1 MKPIHIALIICVCLM
16 LFIMYVNS
24 DFFNLKCVIA
34 TKDGK
39 TYCVRDTPNL
49 KKSANLLANVSNK
62 MNKLV
67 KYTYSRYPN
76 REDIKRLYEN
86 FNPDKIVE
94 TLPTSE
100 YTAYSENKGQKLAL
114 CLRKNKEQY
123 KLIDINTLTFV
134 AIHELSHLMTKSIGH
149 EEEFWNNFKFLL
161 KCAVELGIYNPVDYS
176 NEPQSYCG
184 MEIDDNPYYDN

>member
-16 LFIMYVNS
+16 LFIIYVNS

-86 FNPDKIVE
+86 FNPNKIVE

>member
-1 MKPIHIALIICVCLM
+1 MKPIHIALIICVGLM
-16 LFIMYVNS
+16 LFIIYINS

-34 TKDGK
+34 TKNGK

-49 KKSANLLANVSNK
+49 KKSANLLASASNR

-67 KYTYSRYPN
+67 KYVYSKYPN
-76 REDIKRLYEN
+76 QEEIQLLYKN
-86 FNPDKIVE
+86 YNPDKIVE

-149 EEEFWNNFKFLL
+149 EEDFWNNFKFLL
-161 KCAVELGIYNPVDYS
+161 KCAVEIGIYNPVDYS

-184 MEIDDNPYYDN
+184 MEIDDNPYYDT

>member
-1 MKPIHIALIICVCLM
+1 MKPIHIALIICVVLM

-34 TKDGK
+34 TKNGK

-49 KKSANLLANVSNK
+49 KKSANLLATVSTR

-76 REDIKRLYEN
+76 KEEIQRLYQN
-86 FNPDKIVE
+86 FKPDKIVE

-114 CLRKNKEQY
+114 CLRKNKQQY

-149 EEEFWNNFKFLL
+149 EDDFWNNFKFLL
-161 KCAVELGIYNPVDYS
+161 KCAVEIGIYNPIDYS

>member
-1 MKPIHIALIICVCLM
+1 MKPLHIAIIICICLM
-16 LFIMYVNS
+16 GFTIYVNS

-34 TKDGK
+34 TKNGK

-49 KKSANLLANVSNK
+49 KKSANLLATVSDR
-62 MNKLV
+62 MSKLV
-67 KYTYSRYPN
+67 KYTYSKYPN
-76 REDIKRLYEN
+76 HKDVQRLHQN
-86 FNPDKIVE
+86 FNPTKIVE

-100 YTAYSENKGQKLAL
+100 YTAYSENKGSKIAF
-114 CLRKNKEQY
+114 CLRKHKEEY

-134 AIHELSHLMTKSIGH
+134 AIHELSHLMTESIGH

-161 KCAVELGIYNPVDYS
+161 KCAVDISIYKPIDYS
-176 NEPQSYCG
+176 NDPQPYCG

>member
-1 MKPIHIALIICVCLM
+1 MKSIHIALIICVCLM
-16 LFIMYVNS
+16 LFIIYVNS

-49 KKSANLLANVSNK
+49 KKSANLLATVSNR

-67 KYTYSRYPN
+67 QYTYSKYPN
-76 REDIKRLYEN
+76 QEDVQRLYQN
-86 FNPDKIVE
+86 FNPNKIVE

-149 EEEFWNNFKFLL
+149 GDEFWNHFKFLL
-161 KCAVELGIYNPVDYS
+161 KCAVEIGIYNPVDYS

>member
-1 MKPIHIALIICVCLM
+1 M
-16 LFIMYVNS
+16 LFIIYINS

-49 KKSANLLANVSNK
+49 KKSANLLASASNR

-67 KYTYSRYPN
+67 KYVYSKYPN
-76 REDIKRLYEN
+76 QEEIQRLYKN
-86 FNPDKIVE
+86 FNPNKIME

-100 YTAYSENKGQKLAL
+100 YTAYSENKGKKLAF

-149 EEEFWNNFKFLL
+149 EDEFWNNFKFLL
-161 KCAVELGIYNPVDYS
+161 KCAVEIGIYNPVDYS
-176 NEPQSYCG
+176 NQPQSYCG

>member
-1 MKPIHIALIICVCLM
+1 MKPIHIALIICVVLM

-34 TKDGK
+34 TKNGK

-49 KKSANLLANVSNK
+49 KKSANLLATVSTR

-76 REDIKRLYEN
+76 KEEIQRLYQN
-86 FNPDKIVE
+86 FKPDKIVE

-114 CLRKNKEQY
+114 CLRKNKQQY

-149 EEEFWNNFKFLL
+149 EDDFWNNFKFLL
-161 KCAVELGIYNPVDYS
+161 KCAVEIGIYNPVDYS